1 MTEVATAA
9 VLVQHGREL
18 AYREITGTGIPI
30 MLIHGI
36 GSSSITWG
44 DIPDRL
50 AATGAHV
57 IVVDLPGHGQ
67 SSKQP
72 GDYSLGAL
80 ASALRDLI
88 DHLGIARVHLVG
100 HSLGGGVALQ
110 FSYQFPERVRSI
122 VLVASGGLGVEAFT
136 GTRIDR
142 NDAITLPIQDVDRG
156 APDPA
161 SGPGDQRHAVHWRRL
176 RVHHVTPTEG
186 ATRRP
191 RSSRRGRRMRA
202 APSTMS
208 HSINSAP
215 CAELAAVGSPRT
227 PDSDTDLTPFDC
239 SAAIKSARGASW
251 PGAALD
257 MSTREGARWSITEVS
272 AAPAWASEVVSNAQA
287 SQHTSCCSSRI

>member
-136 GTRIDR
+136 GLRAAALPGSELAIRWAINDHTLAAASWVGRQLNRVGLAPHALSPGALETASWLADEDR
-142 NDAITLPIQDVDRG
+142 RTAFLSTLRSVVNVKGQRVSALEKLHLLNGSSVLIIWGDR
-156 APDPA
+156 DPMIPMEHGVNA
-161 SGPGDQRHAVHWRRL
+161 HRLLPGSRL
-176 RVHHVTPTEG
+176 VIFPG
-186 ATRRP
+186 ATHEPHVQDPQRF
-191 RSSRRGRRMRA
+191 
-202 APSTMS
+202 
-208 HSINSAP
+208 
-215 CAELAAVGSPRT
+215 
-227 PDSDTDLTPFDC
+227 TDLIVDH
-239 SAAIKSARGASW
+239 
-251 PGAALD
+251 
-257 MSTREGARWSITEVS
+257 
-272 AAPAWASEVVSNAQA
+272 
-287 SQHTSCCSSRI
+287 SQRNL

>member
-122 VLVASGGLGVEAFT
+122 VLVASGGLSGHAPLGV
-136 GTRIDR
+136 
-142 NDAITLPIQDVDRG
+142 
-156 APDPA
+156 PA
-161 SGPGDQRHAVHWRRL
+161 SWVLPL
-176 RVHHVTPTEG
+176 
-186 ATRRP
+186 
-191 RSSRRGRRMRA
+191 GR
-202 APSTMS
+202 
-208 HSINSAP
+208 
-215 CAELAAVGSPRT
+215 
-227 PDSDTDLTPFDC
+227 
-239 SAAIKSARGASW
+239 
-251 PGAALD
+251 
-257 MSTREGARWSITEVS
+257 
-272 AAPAWASEVVSNAQA
+272 
-287 SQHTSCCSSRI
+287 

>member
-136 GTRIDR
+136 GLRAAALPGSELAIRWAINDHTLAAASWVGRQLNRVGLAPHALSPGALETASWLADEDR
-142 NDAITLPIQDVDRG
+142 RTAFLSTLRSVVNVKGQRVSALEKLHLLNGSSVLIIWGDS
-156 APDPA
+156 DPMIPMEHGVNA
-161 SGPGDQRHAVHWRRL
+161 HGLLPGSRL
-176 RVHHVTPTEG
+176 VIFPG
-186 ATRRP
+186 ATHEPHVQDPQRF
-191 RSSRRGRRMRA
+191 
-202 APSTMS
+202 
-208 HSINSAP
+208 
-215 CAELAAVGSPRT
+215 
-227 PDSDTDLTPFDC
+227 TDLIVDH
-239 SAAIKSARGASW
+239 
-251 PGAALD
+251 
-257 MSTREGARWSITEVS
+257 
-272 AAPAWASEVVSNAQA
+272 
-287 SQHTSCCSSRI
+287 SQRNLLSF

>member
-136 GTRIDR
+136 GLRAAALPGSELAIRWAINDHTLAAASWVGRQLNRVGLAPHALSPGALETASWLADEDR
-142 NDAITLPIQDVDRG
+142 RTAFLSTLRSVVNVKGQRVSALEKLHLLNGSSVLIIWGDR
-156 APDPA
+156 DPMIPMEHGVNA
-161 SGPGDQRHAVHWRRL
+161 HRLLPGSRL
-176 RVHHVTPTEG
+176 VIFPG
-186 ATRRP
+186 ATHEPPVQDPQRF
-191 RSSRRGRRMRA
+191 
-202 APSTMS
+202 
-208 HSINSAP
+208 
-215 CAELAAVGSPRT
+215 
-227 PDSDTDLTPFDC
+227 TDLIVDH
-239 SAAIKSARGASW
+239 
-251 PGAALD
+251 
-257 MSTREGARWSITEVS
+257 
-272 AAPAWASEVVSNAQA
+272 
-287 SQHTSCCSSRI
+287 SQRNLLSF

>member
-136 GTRIDR
+136 GLRAAALPGSELAIRWAINDHTLAAASWVGRQLNRVGLAPHALSPGALETASWLADEDR
-142 NDAITLPIQDVDRG
+142 RTAFLSTLRSVVNVKGQRVSALEKLHLLNGSSVLIIWGDR
-156 APDPA
+156 DPMIPMEHGVNA
-161 SGPGDQRHAVHWRRL
+161 HRLLPGSRL
-176 RVHHVTPTEG
+176 VIFPG
-186 ATRRP
+186 ATHEPHVQDPQRF
-191 RSSRRGRRMRA
+191 
-202 APSTMS
+202 
-208 HSINSAP
+208 
-215 CAELAAVGSPRT
+215 
-227 PDSDTDLTPFDC
+227 TDLIVDH
-239 SAAIKSARGASW
+239 
-251 PGAALD
+251 
-257 MSTREGARWSITEVS
+257 
-272 AAPAWASEVVSNAQA
+272 
-287 SQHTSCCSSRI
+287 SQRNLLSF